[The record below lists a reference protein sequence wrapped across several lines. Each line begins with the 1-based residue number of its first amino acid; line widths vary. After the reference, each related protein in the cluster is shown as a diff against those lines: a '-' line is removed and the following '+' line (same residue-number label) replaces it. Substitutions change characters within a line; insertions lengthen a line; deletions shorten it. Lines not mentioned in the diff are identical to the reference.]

1 MRLPYHNEEGLM
13 GRKRKYPL
21 LKVIGILLG
30 ILGSLFVPLAGA
42 AQGRNL
48 LANPGF
54 EPPYVTSIPG
64 KDNCFIANGWTAWY
78 IEGTREETAQG
89 YLHAPEYKGATR
101 QDFPYDRVHGGDTA
115 QQWFRS
121 FATYKAGVYQVVP
134 NIAPGARYRFGAWVM
149 IWSCHYDSDKD
160 KKNCQGARS
169 GNPSPMRIR
178 VGIDPKG
185 GTDPFSANVVWSP
198 EGNPVDAWQLF
209 QVEAVAQASQMTVFV
224 YSNPEFR
231 NRNNDVYVDDASLVM
246 VAPPPMPKPKPTN
259 TPAPTATPMAT
270 PEPTATPTPEATA
283 TPLPT
288 PTPVAASLR
297 VLAFEDRNANG
308 VRDAGEPLLA
318 GARVQV
324 LDATNKVVLT
334 GTTEGV
340 GPLILSGLAPGNYT
354 VLSASPAGYAPLPID
369 RWAVALA
376 AGAEAEIA
384 FAHRPLPTATP
395 LPTSSPTAP
404 PTPAPTATPLPTP
417 LPPHADWGQ
426 RLYGI
431 SGILVAAV
439 ACILAGVFWWRR
451 RLR

>member
-1 MRLPYHNEEGLM
+1 MIHSSPKRSLPRLIAFLVA
-13 GRKRKYPL
+13 L
-21 LKVIGILLG
+21 LA
-30 ILGSLFVPLAGA
+30 FFAVPLGGV
-42 AQGRNL
+42 AQGPNL
-48 LANPGF
+48 LANPSF

-78 IEGTREETAQG
+78 IEGTREETMQG

-134 NIAPGARYRFGAWVM
+134 NIAPGGRYRFSAWVM

-185 GTDPFSANVVWSP
+185 GTDPFSASVVWSP
-198 EGNPVDAWQLF
+198 EGDPVDAWQLF

-246 VAPPPMPKPKPTN
+246 VAPPPTPKPKPTN
-259 TPAPTATPMAT
+259 TPAPTATPTAT

-288 PTPVAASLR
+288 PTPVAAALR
-297 VLAFEDRNANG
+297 IVAFEDTNANG
-308 VRDAGEPLLA
+308 LREGEESLLA
-318 GARVQV
+318 GVRVQV
-324 LDATNKVVLT
+324 LDLAGKVVLSETT
-334 GTTEGV
+334 GGV
-340 GPLILSGLAPGNYT
+340 GPLTLSGLAPGSYT
-354 VLSASPAGYAPLPID
+354 VLSTAPAGFAVGLVD
-369 RWAVALA
+369 RWAVALT
-376 AGAEAEIA
+376 AGSEVELYFPFRAQ
-384 FAHRPLPTATP
+384 PTATP
-395 LPTSSPTAP
+395 SLTASPTSP
-404 PTPAPTATPLPTP
+404 PTPVPTLAP
-417 LPPHADWGQ
+417 PPAPPPKVSFGQ

-431 SGILVAAV
+431 SGLLVALV
-439 ACILAGVFWWRR
+439 ACALVGGIWWRR
-451 RLR
+451 RAR

>member
-1 MRLPYHNEEGLM
+1 MRRGS
-13 GRKRKYPL
+13 KRL
-21 LKVIGILLG
+21 LIRLASLWAALLV
-30 ILGSLFVPLAGA
+30 FWGA
-42 AQGRNL
+42 CQGALAQGPNL

-64 KDNCFIANGWTAWY
+64 KNNCFIANGWTAWY

-134 NIAPGARYRFGAWVM
+134 NITPGARYRFGAWVM
-149 IWSCHYDSDKD
+149 IWSCHYDEEED

-198 EGNPVDAWQLF
+198 EGDPVDAWQLF

-246 VAPPPMPKPKPTN
+246 VAAPPTPKPKPTN
-259 TPAPTATPMAT
+259 TPAPTSTPTAT

-288 PTPVAASLR
+288 PTPLTAALR
-297 VLAFEDRNANG
+297 VVAFDDANANG
-308 VRDAGEPLLA
+308 LRDAAEPLLA
-318 GARVQV
+318 GVRVQV
-324 LDATNKVVLT
+324 LDAGGKAVLT
-334 GTTEGV
+334 ETTEGV
-340 GPLILSGLAPGNYT
+340 GPLMLTGLAPGNYT
-354 VLSASPAGYAPLPID
+354 VVSTPPEGFAAGMVD
-369 RWAVALA
+369 RWAVALT
-376 AGAEAEIA
+376 AGAEVELY
-384 FAHRPLPTATP
+384 FSFRPLPTATP
-395 LPTSSPTAP
+395 SPAASPTVP
-404 PTPAPTATPLPTP
+404 PTQAPTPVPSPTP
-417 LPPHADWGQ
+417 QPPKPGLGE
-426 RLYGI
+426 RIYGI
-431 SGILVAAV
+431 SGLLVALV
-439 ACILAGVFWWRR
+439 ACLLAGLVWWRR
-451 RLR
+451 RTR

>member
-1 MRLPYHNEEGLM
+1 MHRCS
-13 GRKRKYPL
+13 KYPFL
-21 LKVIGILLG
+21 REMGILLG
-30 ILGSLFVPLAGA
+30 IMVLLAIPATIA
-42 AQGRNL
+42 AQGPNL

-78 IEGTREETAQG
+78 IEGTREETLQG

-134 NIAPGARYRFGAWVM
+134 NITPGARYRFNTWVM
-149 IWSCHYDSDKD
+149 IWSCHYDTDKD

-185 GTDPFSANVVWSP
+185 GTDPFSASVVWSP
-198 EGNPVDAWQLF
+198 EGDPVDAWQLF
-209 QVEAVAQASQMTVFV
+209 QVEAVAQASQLTVFV

-246 VAPPPMPKPKPTN
+246 VAPPPTPKPKPTN
-259 TPAPTATPMAT
+259 TPAPTSTPTAT
-270 PEPTATPTPEATA
+270 PEPTLTPTPEATA
-283 TPLPT
+283 TPLPS
-288 PTPVAASLR
+288 PTPEVASLR

-308 VRDAGEPLLA
+308 MRDSGEPLLA

-324 LDATNKVVLT
+324 LDANGKVVLT

-340 GPLILSGLAPGNYT
+340 GPLILSLAPGSYSVVNT
-354 VLSASPAGYAPLPID
+354 SPAGYTPFPVD
-369 RWAVALA
+369 RWAVALV
-376 AGAEAEIA
+376 AGSEVEIT
-384 FAHRPLPTATP
+384 FAHKPLPTATP
-395 LPTSSPTAP
+395 LPTASPTAP
-404 PTPAPTATPLPTP
+404 PTSVPMATPVPI
-417 LPPHADWGQ
+417 PPKADWGQ
-426 RLYGI
+426 RLYSI
-431 SGILVAAV
+431 SGLLVAVV
-439 ACILAGVFWWRR
+439 ACVLAGVFWWRR